1 MLPAV
6 SGILPGNSAGLR
18 VAPSDGRHGRFASC
32 TRAAGNMPAAASRML
47 ALPLLRAKLCQDLV
61 RNVYAILLKILSSAL
76 RIAIVVAAGLVLL
89 WWFGMRMPGK
99 NVSKAGPL
107 SSDEIALR
115 EELRANVQKLAGEIG
130 ERNMWHYA
138 QLNAAADFIEDALS
152 RAGLR
157 TRRDSYELRGQPCHN
172 IEAEIPGNRP
182 EIIVIGAHYD
192 SVFGSPGAN
201 DNGTG
206 AAAVLALAQRFA
218 ARETEQNPPRR
229 PNKTLR
235 VVAFVNEEPP
245 YLLSGEMGSQVY
257 ASRCKGR
264 GDKISAMISL
274 ETIGYFSDAPHSQ
287 TYPSPGLGLFYP
299 KIGNFIGFV
308 SNVKSRSLLR
318 RVIALFRK
326 NAKIPS
332 EGASL
337 PAFIPGVS
345 WSDQWSFWQ
354 HGYPAIMVTDTA
366 PFRYPYYHSS
376 NDKPDKLDYD
386 RFTLV
391 VSGMEKV
398 IEELAKL

>member
-1 MLPAV
+1 V
-6 SGILPGNSAGLR
+6 
-18 VAPSDGRHGRFASC
+18 PSPTFS
-32 TRAAGNMPAAASRML
+32 
-47 ALPLLRAKLCQDLV
+47 
-61 RNVYAILLKILSSAL
+61 KILFTTL
-76 RIAIVVAAGLVLL
+76 RITVVVAAAVLVLL

-107 SSDEIALR
+107 SADEIALR
-115 EELRANVQKLAGEIG
+115 EELRANVQMLAGEIG

-138 QLNAAADFIEDALS
+138 KLNAAADFIEDSFS

-157 TRRDSYELRGQPCHN
+157 TRRESYETGGQACHN
-172 IEAEIPGNRP
+172 IEAEIPGSGP

-201 DNGTG
+201 DNGSG
-206 AAAVLALAQRFA
+206 AAAVLALAKRFA
-218 ARETEQNPPRR
+218 NAKPKHTMRF
-229 PNKTLR
+229 
-235 VVAFVNEEPP
+235 VAFVNEEPP
-245 YLLSGEMGSQVY
+245 YFLSGEMGSQVY
-257 ASRCKGR
+257 ARRCKER

-274 ETIGYFSDAPHSQ
+274 ETIGYFSDAPDSQ

-299 KIGNFIGFV
+299 KVGNFIGFV
-308 SNVKSRSLLR
+308 SNVRSCALLR
-318 RVIALFRK
+318 RVITIFRK
-326 NAKIPS
+326 HAKIPS

-354 HGYPAIMVTDTA
+354 HGYPAVMVTDTA

-376 NDKPDKLDYD
+376 DDKPDKLDYD

-391 VSGMEKV
+391 VSGMQNV
-398 IEELAKL
+398 IEELADL